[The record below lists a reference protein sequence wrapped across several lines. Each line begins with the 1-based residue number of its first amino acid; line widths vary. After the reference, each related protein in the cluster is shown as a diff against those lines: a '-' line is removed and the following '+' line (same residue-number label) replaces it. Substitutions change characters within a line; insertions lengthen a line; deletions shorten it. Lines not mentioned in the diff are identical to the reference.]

1 MKILIYGLNYAPE
14 LTGAGKYTAEMAEAL
29 AARGH
34 DVRVVCAPPYY
45 PEWKVADGF
54 SWWRGRR
61 ETLRGVEVA
70 RAPLWVPKRPNGVK
84 RLMHLASFAAAS
96 LPALVSHARWR
107 PQVVMTIAP
116 SLLNAPA
123 ALALSF
129 VTRAN
134 SWLHIQ
140 DFEVDAAFELGLLK
154 SERAGRAA
162 LAIERWLMRRFKVV
176 SSISDK
182 MVERA
187 KRKGVTDTNAFLLPN
202 WVDTTAI
209 FPLDRP
215 SEFRRELNIAEHAKV
230 VLYSGNMGAK
240 QGLEVLAETAAAMA
254 DRDDNV
260 FVFCGNGATKAKLQ
274 ARCAE
279 LPNCRFMCLQPV
291 ERLNELLNLAD
302 IHVLPQRGDVADLV
316 MPSKLTGMFA
326 SARAVIA
333 MAQPG
338 MELFEAVNTRG
349 VVVPPENVEKLA
361 EAIDMLVDD
370 PALRAYLGAQGRRFA
385 QERLS
390 PVAVFGRLEDKLAS
404 LVEGRP
410 LDGRH
415 VEVGDAIGV
424 DAAEMPF
431 ARVSEA
437 ASPVMLHSVEKIE

>member
-1 MKILIYGLNYAPE
+1 
-14 LTGAGKYTAEMAEAL
+14 
-29 AARGH
+29 
-34 DVRVVCAPPYY
+34 
-45 PEWKVADGF
+45 
-54 SWWRGRR
+54 
-61 ETLRGVEVA
+61 
-70 RAPLWVPKRPNGVK
+70 
-84 RLMHLASFAAAS
+84 
-96 LPALVSHARWR
+96 
-107 PQVVMTIAP
+107 
-116 SLLNAPA
+116 
-123 ALALSF
+123 
-129 VTRAN
+129 
-134 SWLHIQ
+134 
-140 DFEVDAAFELGLLK
+140 
-154 SERAGRAA
+154 
-162 LAIERWLMRRFKVV
+162 MRRFKVV

-254 DRDDNV
+254 DRDDIV